1 MTPIALRS
9 LLLVSSALSCMPL
22 AGTAR
27 AQQTPPE
34 RVADTVAQPSVA
46 EAEDIVVTG
55 ARLQAAREIEAKRT
69 ISVISDS
76 ISADEIGTLPDFG
89 LGEALA
95 RVPGV
100 STVQNNARGEAQFL
114 SIRGLNADYNLVQ
127 IDGVPLP
134 ANEVGRRN
142 VSLDVIP
149 SSLASRVEVY
159 KSVNASMNGNAIG
172 GIANLRTRSAFDN
185 GSKPFVGGRF
195 DIGKYD
201 FGRTRG
207 KETPSG
213 QAEIVASTTFGPEG
227 KFGAVVSGSYFRR
240 DSASLNSA
248 TDNYLYIDP
257 TTGSRLVS
265 PTSDVSN
272 ALVAPDR
279 RRWLHYDN
287 LRQRYGVFGK
297 LEFNDHRMFKAA
309 FTLAD
314 FRHKNDEERQSNAI
328 IANTAVTTATNRYT
342 NFSNVTATGGSVSN
356 ANAQV
361 DLAGYAQQRRVRYGD
376 FHAELSPGSSVHADL
391 GVNYAI
397 STYRQNATFATYR
410 IPNTNSL
417 AYAYT
422 ITPGDFTRF
431 KPVNA
436 SYPFDLANYR
446 QFEYGTATDDNR
458 ERALTAQGNLGVNN
472 QAEDRGFGI
481 QTGAY
486 GRFLKR
492 RYDYTVLNY
501 RPLGTSN
508 YLLSSVNDA
517 DARYSPYNSS
527 GQPLLFVDPKAA
539 ATFYAANAAGFTP
552 NSANSAGS
560 LTPDYNLG
568 EDIVAGY
575 AMGRFATDAVEL
587 TVGVRYEHTDLRTGS
602 VSGATRNNV
611 TTYTYAQQGQ
621 RYSYWL
627 PSAQAN
633 WNVTDQLKLRVAASR
648 TLGRPNYDDL
658 AAREVVSIAGQT
670 DGGGRTITSGNP
682 GLKPRIA
689 DNYDLSV
696 EFYANRDILFS
707 AGMFLKDIRNEILT
721 VRNQATETVDGAPTL
736 VTRIQPVNSSSSRVK
751 GIELNAVVSRMRFL
765 PGPLD
770 GFGVSANITLLEP
783 TPPTITLADRVTT
796 RRLTNLFESANT
808 VANVKLFYT
817 TGPLQLQG
825 AWNHLS
831 PILFSVS
838 NTDPLQDRAYAASNL
853 FDAQVRLTVNRH
865 LTIVAQGKNLTD
877 FRPQRLFGPGYGLLR
892 EEIDNGRAF
901 YIGGLVRF

>member
-9 LLLVSSALSCMPL
+9 LLLVSSALSCMWLPG
-22 AGTAR
+22 AAR
-27 AQQTPPE
+27 AQQTSPE
-34 RVADTVAQPSVA
+34 RVADAAAQPSVA
-46 EAEDIVVTG
+46 EADDIVVTG

-100 STVQNNARGEAQFL
+100 STIQNNARGEAQFL
-114 SIRGLNADYNLVQ
+114 SIRGLNADYNLVE

-185 GSKPFVGGRF
+185 GGKPFVGGRF

-201 FGRTRG
+201 FERTRG

-213 QAEIVASTTFGPEG
+213 QAEVVASTTFGPEG

-265 PTSDVSN
+265 PTNDVSN

-297 LEFNDHRMFKAA
+297 LEFDDHQMFKAA

-328 IANTAVTTATNRYT
+328 IANTGVTTATNRYT
-342 NFSNVTATGGSVSN
+342 NFSNVTGAGGSVSN

-376 FHAELSPGSSVHADL
+376 FHADLSPGSGIRADL

-397 STYRQNATFATYR
+397 STYRQDATFATYR
-410 IPNTNSL
+410 IANTSSL
-417 AYAYT
+417 AYTYT
-422 ITPGDFTRF
+422 LTPGDFTRF
-431 KPVNA
+431 TPANA
-436 SYPFDLANYR
+436 GYAFDPANYR

-458 ERALTAQGNLGVNN
+458 ERALTAQGNFGVNN

-486 GRFLKR
+486 ARFLKR

-501 RPLGTSN
+501 RPLATSN
-508 YLLSSVNDA
+508 YLLSSVDDA
-517 DARYSPYNSS
+517 DARYSPYNSG

-539 ATFYAANAAGFTP
+539 AAFYAANAAGFAP
-552 NSANSAGS
+552 NSANAVGS

-575 AMGRFATDAVEL
+575 VMGRFATEAIEL
-587 TVGVRYEHTDLRTGS
+587 TAGVRYEHTDLRTGS

-611 TTYTYAQQGQ
+611 TTYTYAQQDQ
-621 RYSYWL
+621 RYGYWL

-633 WNVTDQLKLRVAASR
+633 WNVTDHLKVRAAANR

-707 AGMFLKDIRNEILT
+707 AGLFLKDIRNEILT
-721 VRNQATETVDGAPTL
+721 VRNQATETVDGQPTL
-736 VTRIQPVNSSSSRVK
+736 VTRIQPVNASSSRVK

-770 GFGVSANITLLEP
+770 GFGLSANVTLLDP
-783 TPPTITLADRVTT
+783 TPPTVTLADRVTT

-838 NTDPLQDRAYAASNL
+838 TTDPLQDRIYAASDL
-853 FDAQVRLTVNRH
+853 FDAQVRLTLNRH
-865 LTIVAQGKNLTD
+865 LTVVAQGKNLTD

-901 YIGGLVRF
+901 YFGGLVRF